1 MKLRRNHLCPI
12 RRLRAMPTCLA
23 STILSASTG
32 VVIVTVTIS
41 CLKRGNLAP
50 RYQLC
55 GLAQKFP
62 QNLRR
67 GTRRTFSVHK
77 RVTCKDADAKSREGF
92 QYKSEGNP

>member
-41 CLKRGNLAP
+41 CLKGGTPSLGISVKSSLKNFHKVFA
-50 RYQLC
+50 
-55 GLAQKFP
+55 AF
-62 QNLRR
+62 LR
-67 GTRRTFSVHK
+67 VHL
-77 RVTCKDADAKSREGF
+77 VCIGE
-92 QYKSEGNP
+92 